1 MRFGI
6 PLLADR
12 VAPRCT
18 FADSVLVVSM
28 KGRRIWDEWVVPLNG
43 TTWADLSETLTS
55 QEVDTLI
62 CGGISR
68 ETRESVRARDVRVIA
83 NVAGTRDEVLE
94 ALGRGTMRP
103 GFGLGPDPAPGKAAE
118 KGPAEEL
125 SRIDHSIRRRK
136 NSPPPSANARPTD
149 CLECA
154 TRVCLEGRPC
164 PFLELPVPQP
174 ADEGTSRVLEATWD
188 VALEEERTLCR
199 IAELVY
205 FALEMGYRRLGVA
218 FCEDLRE
225 PAGILTGVL
234 RRFFDVV
241 AVGCKARG
249 REVGSPSGNG
259 GEPTGASRNG
269 DEPGSGNPGREV
281 PCDPSYVA
289 EVLNSRETEL
299 NVLVGF
305 CVGADSV
312 FCRCSYAPVTTVFL
326 KDKSLANNP
335 IGAVYSHYYLED
347 I

>member
-12 VAPRCT
+12 VAPRCI

-43 TTWADLSETLTS
+43 TTWADLSETLTT

-62 CGGISR
+62 CGGIAR
-68 ETRESVRARDVRVIA
+68 ETRESIRARDVHVIA
-83 NVAGTRDEVLE
+83 NVAGTRDEVLT
-94 ALGRGTMRP
+94 ALGLGTIRP
-103 GFGLGPDPAPGKAAE
+103 GFGLGPEPEPGLERVQAFSDEGGRREPARQRAE
-118 KGPAEEL
+118 
-125 SRIDHSIRRRK
+125 
-136 NSPPPSANARPTD
+136 PPVPTSTPPTD
-149 CLECA
+149 CLQCED
-154 TRVCLEGRPC
+154 RKCLRGEPC
-164 PFLELPVPQP
+164 PYLNLEMPPPVDP
-174 ADEGTSRVLEATWD
+174 ETREILESTWD

-225 PAGILTGVL
+225 PAAILTGVL
-234 RRFFDVV
+234 RRFFEVV
-241 AVGCKARG
+241 AVGCKVRG
-249 REVGSPSGNG
+249 IEVESPSGNG
-259 GEPTGASRNG
+259 KDPDDSTHNG
-269 DEPGSGNPGREV
+269 KT
-281 PCDPSYVA
+281 PCDPATVA
-289 EVLNSRETEL
+289 AVLNSRQTDL
-299 NVLVGF
+299 NVVVGF
-305 CVGADSV
+305 CVGADAIFNRS
-312 FCRCSYAPVTTVFL
+312 SDAPVTTVFL